1 MSSKIRADDGENY
14 NYTVEENYVPPSP
27 LTEEFEEATSSILQ
41 SCTEYGLEM
50 YTLAFKCENFF
61 AKVRTQR
68 KKQKSI
74 SENCLKL

>member
-1 MSSKIRADDGENY
+1 MSSKIRADGGENY

-50 YTLAFKCENFF
+50 YTLAFKCENFS
-61 AKVRTQR
+61 
-68 KKQKSI
+68 QKSEHRER
-74 SENCLKL
+74 SKKAFQKTV